1 MVTVGTTQPATF
13 AKTVYSGFGSKLSH
27 PGPQLPVDGEVSKGR
42 TIYPITRRAVSID
55 IERLTVQVVGGG
67 ANLQDRV
74 SYPSA
79 QIRYTSASVWQA
91 AEICEPAPLTG
102 RTFSKASTSTKL
114 HSQTINMAIF

>member
-55 IERLTVQVVGGG
+55 IERLTVQVVGGEPTFKIG
-67 ANLQDRV
+67 CHTLRHRFAIHLLLYGRPLKFV
-74 SYPSA
+74 SQLP
-79 QIRYTSASVWQA
+79 
-91 AEICEPAPLTG
+91 
-102 RTFSKASTSTKL
+102 
-114 HSQTINMAIF
+114 